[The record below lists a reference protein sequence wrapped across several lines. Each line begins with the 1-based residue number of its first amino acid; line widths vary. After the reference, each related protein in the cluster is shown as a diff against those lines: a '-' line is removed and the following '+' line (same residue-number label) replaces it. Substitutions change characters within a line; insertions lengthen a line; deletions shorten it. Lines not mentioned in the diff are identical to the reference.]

1 MAELDTLYV
10 TNPTTDDFTVNFNGE
25 PYMIGAGEKKAFPEF
40 LGFHV
45 AKHLSDKIIREK
57 ILKIRK
63 KTTEN
68 PYRPE
73 VAQLQVYDNPTR
85 RIALYDI
92 LQDKTLVE
100 RCVNAFPMKEFIGEI
115 AEYDEYVSKKEVKEE
130 KAEVTPT
137 KAK

>member
-1 MAELDTLYV
+1 
-10 TNPTTDDFTVNFNGE
+10 
-25 PYMIGAGEKKAFPEF
+25 
-40 LGFHV
+40 
-45 AKHLSDKIIREK
+45 
-57 ILKIRK
+57 
-63 KTTEN
+63 
-68 PYRPE
+68 
-73 VAQLQVYDNPTR
+73 VYDNPTR

-115 AEYDEYVSKKEVKEE
+115 AEYDEYVSKKEAKEE